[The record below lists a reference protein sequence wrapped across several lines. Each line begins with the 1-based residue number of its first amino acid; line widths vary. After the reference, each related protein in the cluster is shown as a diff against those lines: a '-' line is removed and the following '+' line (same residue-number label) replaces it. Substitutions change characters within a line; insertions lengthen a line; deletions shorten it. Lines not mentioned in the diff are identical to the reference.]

1 MISTASERFVEDY
14 LLVMEN
20 DEQAYLALQDT
31 VRQSDDI
38 NELVAALRMEWDEL
52 IDQLATLADNEW
64 SEGSPAGLLVRQIMG
79 GWGDSEWFAIAKHLK
94 GEEEIQNV

>member
-14 LLVMEN
+14 LLVVEN

-38 NELVAALRMEWDEL
+38 NELVAALRMGWDEL
-52 IDQLATLADNEW
+52 IDQLAMLADDEW
-64 SEGSPAGLLVRQIMG
+64 TEGSIAGLLVRQMMG

-94 GEEEIQNV
+94 EEK